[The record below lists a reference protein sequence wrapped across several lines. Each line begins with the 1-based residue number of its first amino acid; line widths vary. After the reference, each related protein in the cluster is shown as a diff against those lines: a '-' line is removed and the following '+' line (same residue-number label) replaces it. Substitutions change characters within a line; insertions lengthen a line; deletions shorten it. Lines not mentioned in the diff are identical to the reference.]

1 MIALFVDLPEDQDVY
16 APITTRMVQLLTID
30 ARSAAAVVRGP
41 ALAKRLKRAK
51 QVNAD
56 RKIEEN

>member
-1 MIALFVDLPEDQDVY
+1 MIARFAGLPEDRDVY
-16 APITTRMVQLLTID
+16 APMTTRMVQLLTID

-56 RKIEEN
+56 SKIEEN